1 MSLLAFSINH
11 NTAPVE
17 IREKVS
23 FAPEKIDQALN
34 TLRDCPDVNEAAIL
48 STCNRTEIYCEIDN
62 SNKDSVVKWFS
73 QYHQIDEREIEPYV
87 FMHPDQ
93 EAVRHVLRVACGLNS
108 MVLGEPQI
116 LGQLKDAYSIA
127 SKAGTLGIFLNRLF
141 QYSFS
146 VAKRIRTNTAI
157 GGSPVSVA
165 FAAVSLAKQ
174 IFSDMTGH
182 TALLIGAGDTIELTA
197 RHLNESGIENMIVAN
212 RTIERASLLA
222 KEFNAKAIALSE
234 MPEHLAEADIVI
246 SSTASQLP
254 ILGKGTVERAIKQRK
269 HRPIFMVDIAVPRDI
284 EPEVGAMQ
292 DVYLYSV
299 DDLKEIIDEGMKSR
313 QEAAQQA
320 EEIIDTEVQH
330 FMSWL
335 QSLEAVS
342 LVRNYRENA
351 EDICK
356 EVLDKAKRRL
366 ANGENTEEV
375 MEELANQLTNKLV
388 HQPSVQMK
396 QASYA
401 GRNDLLEAAR
411 ILLNLD
417 DE

>member
-1 MSLLAFSINH
+1 MSLLAVSINH

-23 FAPEKIDQALN
+23 FASEKMDQALN
-34 TLRDCPDVNEAAIL
+34 ELRAYPDVNEAAIL
-48 STCNRTEIYCEIDN
+48 STCNRTEVYCDIN
-62 SNKDSVVKWFS
+62 NNNHNALVQWFS
-73 QYHQIDEREIEPYV
+73 QYHQIDEREIEPYI

-93 EAVRHVLRVACGLNS
+93 EAVRHVLRVACGLDS
-108 MVLGEPQI
+108 MILGEPQI

-146 VAKRIRTNTAI
+146 VAKRVRTDTAI

-174 IFSDMTGH
+174 IFSDMTGR
-182 TALLIGAGDTIELTA
+182 TALLIGAGETIELTA
-197 RHLNESGIENMIVAN
+197 RHLKESGIEKMIVAN
-212 RTIERASLLA
+212 RTIERARLLA
-222 KEFNAKAIALSE
+222 EEFNARAITLSD
-234 MPEHLAEADIVI
+234 MPEHLVEADIVI

-254 ILGKGTVERAIKQRK
+254 ILGKGAVERAIKQRK

-284 EPEVGAMQ
+284 EPEVGAMH

-299 DDLKEIIDEGMKSR
+299 DDLKEIINESMKSR
-313 QEAAQQA
+313 QEAAIQA
-320 EEIIDTEVQH
+320 EEIIDLEVMN
-330 FMSWL
+330 FMNWL

-342 LVRNYRENA
+342 LVKNYRENA
-351 EDICK
+351 EAIRLDI
-356 EVLDKAKRRL
+356 LDKAKRKL
-366 ANGENTEEV
+366 ANGENAEQV
-375 MEELANQLTNKLV
+375 LEELANQLTNKLV
-388 HQPSVQMK
+388 HQPSVQIK
-396 QASYA
+396 QASYE
-401 GRNDLLEAAR
+401 GRHDLLEAAR